1 MMMNTT
7 NIASVITETVTV
19 ESNFFQPKV
28 RIRGMDE
35 ARQHAR
41 ICIYILHSLVRIF
54 MDGIRNNTFIAAD
67 AHILTYFREILGVS
81 LEAIAQHLYAM
92 PSSSNESLKSRD

>member
-28 RIRGMDE
+28 RIRGIDE

-41 ICIYILHSLVRIF
+41 IYKYILHSLVRIF
-54 MDGIRNNTFIAAD
+54 MDGMRNNTFIAVD
-67 AHILTYFREILGVS
+67 AHILTYSREILGVM
-81 LEAIAQHLYAM
+81 EAIAQHLYAV
-92 PSSSNESLKSRD
+92 PSTNL